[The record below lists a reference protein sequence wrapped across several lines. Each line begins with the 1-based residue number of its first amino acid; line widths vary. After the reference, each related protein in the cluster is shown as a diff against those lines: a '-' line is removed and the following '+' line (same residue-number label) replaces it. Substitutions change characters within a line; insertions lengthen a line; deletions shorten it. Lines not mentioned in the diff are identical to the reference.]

1 MLHLIRAVPDK
12 RGPVQIARMTRENF
26 KKVGVDTGDLYEKE
40 GVASGVAQICVSAKD
55 GDNNIVIVPGA
66 NLLLSD
72 NDLAAARDIICK
84 SKVLLLQNEVPGS
97 TTLAAM
103 QMAKSAA
110 PSPLVILNAAP
121 PPTIGDRW
129 QEGQWQKHQVQEM
142 LSCCGKQ
149 SLFPMFVSNLSRV

>member
-26 KKVGVDTGDLYEKE
+26 KKVGVDTRDLYEKE
-40 GVASGVAQICVSAKD
+40 GASGVAQICVSAKD
-55 GDNNIVIVPGA
+55 GDNNIVIFPGA

-72 NDLAAARDIICK
+72 KDLAAARDIICK

-110 PSPLVILNAAP
+110 PAPLVILNAAP

-129 QEGQWQKHQVQEM
+129 QEGQWQQHQVQEM

-149 SLFPMFVSNLSRV
+149 SLFPI